1 MEKFRATS
9 KHSKIELVTDRTIL
23 FKNNQHDIKI
33 IQLMQ
38 LEGTELIVIE
48 YIEEKD
54 IEKYLE
60 ENNRQATASLE
71 AEDTQKPKK
80 TDEQMQL
87 ENDLETILN
96 SDPFSKGKYSGKT
109 LRYIYENDIKWVEYA
124 IEHLNNTYIKDKLI
138 NIKKCESLWL

>member
-1 MEKFRATS
+1 MEKFKVTS
-9 KHSKIELVTDRTIL
+9 KYSTISIVDLAQTSIENDYIIIQAMKIEHPTGFNVMLEVVH
-23 FKNNQHDIKI
+23 KNN
-33 IQLMQ
+33 
-38 LEGTELIVIE
+38 IE
-48 YIEEKD
+48 DYRN
-54 IEKYLE
+54 